1 MICADC
7 TKSLKEAHKFITR
20 VHHVNER
27 YIKFLADGQ
36 EDPLLENDVGNKLS
50 DCLEE
55 SAIDMPVDHYLDDIK
70 LEVVGDQYGILL
82 LDKDVSAQLEKNG
95 KQWDIFTNK
104 NKQTKRLNFLNRQ
117 GIIGVHKKLQQMRS

>member
-1 MICADC
+1 M
-7 TKSLKEAHKFITR
+7 
-20 VHHVNER
+20 
-27 YIKFLADGQ
+27 KFLADGQ

-70 LEVVGDQYGILL
+70 LEVMGDQYGILL

-104 NKQTKRLNFLNRQ
+104 NKQTNKTLKFFKQTRY
-117 GIIGVHKKLQQMRS
+117 HRSS